1 MEKQYTIAG
10 INLTDEEVF
19 SLKEAFDH
27 VDWVFFSNGFQFHK
41 WMEGH
46 GLPINMVITRGAFN
60 SPNGYP
66 LTQQLR
72 KSALFKPESAIILI
86 VDEITDVMREKAIHH
101 GITELFD
108 AETSTADALFRV
120 KYLLENPV
128 TKKSKSSEPVLTPY
142 SIPWDKRLFDLF
154 FAGMALLFLSPL
166 FLLVA
171 IAIRLE
177 SRGPVFYYSLR
188 VGTGYKVFRFYK
200 FRSMFTGADA
210 KLKDLAHLNQYK
222 EEAEKK
228 KEQEEEVVTESGGS
242 PTLYMDGKEISE
254 AEYKRMKAE
263 EDAGT
268 FLKIKNDP
276 RVTKVGKIIRNTSI
290 DELPQLWNVIK
301 GDMSIVG
308 NRPLPLYEAEKL
320 TTDRFS
326 MRFLAPAGITGL
338 WQVTKRGTSEMSEE
352 ERVELD
358 NEYARNS
365 GLWFDIKLI
374 LRTIPALLQSEDV

>member
-1 MEKQYTIAG
+1 MNPAYTIAG
-10 INLTDEEVF
+10 VNLTDEEVF
-19 SLKEAFDH
+19 SLKQALDNIE
-27 VDWVFFSNGFQFHK
+27 WVFFSNGFQFYK
-41 WMEGH
+41 WMESH
-46 GLPINMVITRGAFN
+46 QLPIHMVITRGAFN

-72 KSALFKPESAIILI
+72 QSSHFPSESSVILS
-86 VDEITDVMREKAIHH
+86 VDHITDHIREESIKN

-108 AETSTADALFRV
+108 QQTSMSDMANRIQ
-120 KYLLENPV
+120 YLLAHPV
-128 TKKSKSSEPVLTPY
+128 KHHQEEKAFKPY
-142 SIPWDKRLFDLF
+142 KIPWDKRLFDLV

-166 FLLVA
+166 FLI
-171 IAIRLE
+171 IAILIKLE
-177 SRGPVFYYSLR
+177 SKGPVFYYSLR

-222 EEAEKK
+222 DQEQKADLEETSAN
-228 KEQEEEVVTESGGS
+228 EETGQS
-242 PTLYMDGKEISE
+242 PVLYMDGKQITET
-254 AEYKRMKAE
+254 EYKKIKE
-263 EDAGT
+263 LEDTGT

-276 RVTKVGKIIRNTSI
+276 RITKVGSFIRNTSI

-338 WQVTKRGTSEMSEE
+338 WQVTKRGTAEMSEE

-365 GLWFDIKLI
+365 SLWFDLKLI
-374 LRTIPALLQSEDV
+374 FKTIPALLQSEDV

>member
-1 MEKQYTIAG
+1 MNSKYTIAG
-10 INLTDEEVF
+10 VNLTDEEVF
-19 SLKEAFDH
+19 SLKEALDNIE
-27 VDWVFFSNGFQFHK
+27 WIFFTNGFQFHK
-41 WMEGH
+41 WMESH
-46 GLPINMVITRGAFN
+46 HLPIHMVITRGSFN
-60 SPNGYP
+60 SPNGYA

-72 KSALFKPESAIILI
+72 QSDHFPTESSVILI
-86 VDEITDVMREKAIHH
+86 LDKITDDIRTKAIQN

-108 AETSTADALFRV
+108 QESAFADMVNRIS
-120 KYLLENPV
+120 YLLENPV
-128 TKKSKSSEPVLTPY
+128 KPAKQEEIQLKTYK
-142 SIPWDKRLFDLF
+142 IPWDKRLFDLL
-154 FAGMALLFLSPL
+154 FAGTALLFLSPL
-166 FLLVA
+166 FLIVA
-171 IAIRLE
+171 ILIRLE
-177 SRGPVFYYSLR
+177 SKGPVFYYSLR

-210 KLKDLAHLNQYK
+210 KLKNLAHLNQYK
-222 EEAEKK
+222 ENEKEEEKK
-228 KEQEEEVVTESGGS
+228 VEVSQTEKKAS
-242 PTLYMDGKEISE
+242 PTLYMDGKQITE
-254 AEYKRMKAE
+254 AEYKILKE
-263 EDAGT
+263 QEDTGT

-276 RVTKVGKIIRNTSI
+276 RITKVGSFIRNTSI

-352 ERVELD
+352 ERIELD

-365 GLWFDIKLI
+365 SLMFDIKLI

>member
-1 MEKQYTIAG
+1 MNPSYTIAG
-10 INLTDEEVF
+10 VNLTDEEVF
-19 SLKEAFDH
+19 SLKEALDNIE
-27 VDWVFFSNGFQFHK
+27 WVFFSNGFQFHK
-41 WMEGH
+41 WMESH
-46 GLPINMVITRGAFN
+46 QLPIHMVITRGAFN

-72 KSALFKPESAIILI
+72 QSGHFPTESSILLI
-86 VDEITDVMREKAIHH
+86 LDSITDTIREKAIKN

-108 AETSTADALFRV
+108 QQTSHQDMVNRIE
-120 KYLLENPV
+120 YLLAHPV
-128 TKKSKSSEPVLTPY
+128 KPHQEEAPLKTYK
-142 SIPWDKRLFDLF
+142 IPWDKRLFDLV
-154 FAGMALLFLSPL
+154 FAGTALLFLSPL

-171 IAIRLE
+171 ILIKLE
-177 SRGPVFYYSLR
+177 SKGPVFYYSLR

-222 EEAEKK
+222 EQEQEAK
-228 KEQEEEVVTESGGS
+228 KEDTLPKAEQGQS
-242 PTLYMDGKEISE
+242 PTLYMDGKQITE
-254 AEYKRMKAE
+254 AEYKKLKE
-263 EDAGT
+263 LEDTGT

-276 RVTKVGKIIRNTSI
+276 RITKVGSFIRNTSI
-290 DELPQLWNVIK
+290 DELPQLWNVVK

-365 GLWFDIKLI
+365 SLWFDLKLI
-374 LRTIPALLQSEDV
+374 FKTIPALLQSEDV